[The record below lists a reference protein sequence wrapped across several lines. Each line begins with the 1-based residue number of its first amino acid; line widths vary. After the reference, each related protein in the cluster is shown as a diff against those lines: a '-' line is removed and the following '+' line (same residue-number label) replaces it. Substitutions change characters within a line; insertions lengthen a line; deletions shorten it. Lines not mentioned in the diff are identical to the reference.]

1 MTGASGCSAS
11 SSRYIVAMPGTG
23 LRAPSERMK
32 VFHAAIIGRGSDVDS
47 TVSSMS
53 EMMPCVTV
61 VPTTSTGTSI
71 VSAPGEPT

>member
-11 SSRYIVAMPGTG
+11 SSRYIVAIPGTG
-23 LRAPSERMK
+23 LRAPSERMN

-53 EMMPCVTV
+53 EMMPWVTV
-61 VPTTSTGTSI
+61 VPTTSTGTSM
-71 VSAPGEPT
+71 VSAPGDPT

>member
-23 LRAPSERMK
+23 RRAPSERMK
-32 VFHAAIIGRGSDVDS
+32 VFQAAIIGRGSDVDS

-53 EMMPCVTV
+53 ETMPCVTV
-61 VPTTSTGTSI
+61 VPTTSTGTSM